1 MSATEILDAEIV
13 IPELEAEIGEIIL
26 KSNFPTFKKALMD
39 KIASYNTTLETEEQ
53 FAQAKLD
60 EKELQGIRKSCK
72 KAATLLME
80 KAGVLTELLDG
91 ISDSDEA
98 AKVQAKKL
106 KDSIAS
112 ERERIKGEILEKA
125 FAVHSSF
132 TPAHKSRIEAAMKG
146 KRTLETLESSASKEA
161 QKIFREITSI
171 DEVLES
177 YDETLRRGRTAFLD
191 QSLDAVKAEMERRE
205 TERQTIIREAE
216 LKAKTEAAEKE
227 AEALRVAAIEKQQA
241 ERQEEKARQE
251 EEKKESSKPPKQEIY
266 APKIDSIE
274 VSSKAVSL
282 DFQVERDAALAM
294 GPEVFGQFRSHRLAV
309 KDERIFTILEDC
321 AKGISALWR
330 TAAQQIKTLE
340 EKQNEDS

>member
-1 MSATEILDAEIV
+1 MSATEIVDAEIV
-13 IPELEAEIGEIIL
+13 IPELEADIGEISL
-26 KSNFPTFKKALMD
+26 KSNFPAFKKALIE

-72 KAATLLME
+72 EARTLLME

-91 ISDSDEA
+91 LSDSDEA

-106 KDSIAS
+106 KNSIAS
-112 ERERIKGEILEKA
+112 ERERLKGEILVKA
-125 FAVHSSF
+125 FAISGSF
-132 TPAHKSRIEAAMKG
+132 TPAHKARIEAAMKG
-146 KRTLETLESSASKEA
+146 KRTLETLGSSACGEA
-161 QKIFREITSI
+161 LKIVGEIKAI
-171 DEVLES
+171 DEVLGS

-227 AEALRVAAIEKQQA
+227 AEDLRVAAIEKQQA
-241 ERQEEKARQE
+241 ERQEEKE
-251 EEKKESSKPPKQEIY
+251 ESSEPPKQEIY
-266 APKIDSIE
+266 APNVDPIK
-274 VSSKAVSL
+274 VGSKAVSL

-294 GPEVFGQFRSHRLAV
+294 GPEVFSQFKSHRLAV
-309 KDERIFTILEDC
+309 KDERIFTILEEC
-321 AKGISALWR
+321 AKGISGLWK

-340 EKQNEDS
+340 EK